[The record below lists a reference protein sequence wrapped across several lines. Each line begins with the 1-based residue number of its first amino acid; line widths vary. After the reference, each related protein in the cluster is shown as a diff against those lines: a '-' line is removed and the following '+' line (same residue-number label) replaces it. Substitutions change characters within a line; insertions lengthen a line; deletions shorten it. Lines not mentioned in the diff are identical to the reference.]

1 MVKVAVLS
9 AWAELQIQSIDKPY
23 LFEIVSQH
31 LDRLIVMWLDAL
43 TAYAKV
49 QFEPEAGDNV
59 IDEMILDSASGASK
73 DFLLQ
78 VGSNSLVLINVLGLP
93 TMLVTDHACYRG
105 PH

>member
-9 AWAELQIQSIDKPY
+9 AWAELEIQSIDKPY
-23 LFEIVSQH
+23 LFDIVSQH
-31 LDRLIVMWLDAL
+31 LERLTVMWIDAL

-59 IDEMILDSASGASK
+59 IDEMLLDSQSGASK

-78 VGSNSLVLINVLGLP
+78 VRCNSPVLINVLGLP
-93 TMLVTDHACYRG
+93 TMLATDHARDRG